1 MSRSMEGNVELKI
14 PVNAEY
20 VSVIR
25 LLISGLGARLGLDFE
40 EVQKLKLVVGEA
52 FLTVVDKCEQATG
65 LIMLKWAEAETNITV
80 SLFDP
85 AGQRKSVINAANVA
99 LLKTLGGEY
108 TDLVKDGM
116 SRLDIGF
123 QIKHKDNRPY
133 IFHDRGD
140 GQA

>member
-1 MSRSMEGNVELKI
+1 MSKHMEGNVELKI
-14 PVNAEY
+14 PVDAEY
-20 VSVIR
+20 VSVVR
-25 LLISGLGARLGLDFE
+25 LLVSGLGARLGLDYD
-40 EVQKLKLVVGEA
+40 EVQKLKLVVGES
-52 FLTVVDKCEQATG
+52 FLTVVDKCEPAG
-65 LIMLKWAEAETNITV
+65 LIMLKWAEAETNITI

-85 AGQRKSVINAANVA
+85 AGKRKNVINAANVA

-108 TDLVKDGM
+108 TDLVQDGV

-123 QIKHKDNRPY
+123 EIKHKDNRPY